1 MRRFTDK
8 PPVRIGRACLVAAIA
23 WLGVGCGGPARDG
36 LVLVSLDTLRVG
48 ALGVFG
54 RPDAHTPV
62 LDRLAREGV
71 HARAYT
77 PIPLTTPAHATIL
90 TGFHPASHG
99 LRKNVQRL
107 SMRFDTLGEILGARG
122 YATGAVAAAATAHP
136 YWRLHQGFEVVDAR
150 KLAVRER
157 PAGEVTD
164 AALEVLDRLL
174 EARPEAPIFLWVHY
188 FDPHSPYAPP
198 APYDHLWDEG
208 PSPFD
213 GSDELHNRVIYEGLP
228 VSPELLRRN
237 LELYQ
242 GEVAYLDHEL
252 GRFLEGLEDR
262 GLGGALIA
270 VVADHGESFA
280 PEYPFD
286 HADRLYDSILAVPL
300 ILRGPGLPA
309 SDEVFPGTLPLE
321 DLLPTLLELRGH
333 PVPPGL
339 DGVSRAAELR
349 GEVPPTD
356 VPIFAETARVPVRP
370 DLREGGLNR
379 GALRAVQRG
388 GCKLVWNLDREEA
401 ALFDLEEDPEE
412 TRDLLQTS
420 ERGRC
425 DPEALR
431 RLHAEWARVHP
442 EALTQKWI
450 SQSPPL
456 SEGLRERLRALGY
469 ATE

>member
-1 MRRFTDK
+1 LRRSIDK
-8 PPVRIGRACLVAAIA
+8 LRVRIQRACLVAALS
-23 WLGVGCGGPARDG
+23 WLGAGCGAPVRDG
-36 LVLVSLDTLRVG
+36 LILVTVDTLRVG
-48 ALGVFG
+48 ALGIFG
-54 RPDAHTPV
+54 HPDAHTPV

-90 TGFHPASHG
+90 TGLHPASHG

-107 SMRFDTLGEILGARG
+107 SLRFDTLAEILGREG
-122 YATGAVAAAATAHP
+122 YATGAVAAAATTHP

-150 KLAVRER
+150 ELADEDR
-157 PAGEVTD
+157 PAEEVTD

-174 EARPEAPIFLWVHY
+174 EERPEAPVFLWVHY
-188 FDPHSPYAPP
+188 FDPHSAYAPP
-198 APYDHLWDEG
+198 EPYDRLWDDE

-213 GSDELHNRVIYEGLP
+213 GSDELHNRVIYQGLA

-237 LELYQ
+237 LNLYQ

-252 GRFLEGLEDR
+252 GRLLEGIEAR
-262 GLGGALIA
+262 GLGDALTA

-300 ILRGPGLPA
+300 ILRGAGLPA
-309 SDEVFPGTLPLE
+309 SEKVFPGTLPLE
-321 DLLPTLLELRGH
+321 DLCPTLLELRGH
-333 PVPPGL
+333 LAPPGL

-349 GEVPPTD
+349 GERPPTD

-370 DLREGGLNR
+370 DLQQGGLNR

-401 ALFDLEEDPEE
+401 ALYDLAEDPGD
-412 TRDLLQTS
+412 TRNLLQSS
-420 ERGRC
+420 EPGRC
-425 DPEALR
+425 DPDALR

-442 EALTQKWI
+442 EALTQKWV
-450 SQSPPL
+450 SQKPPID
-456 SEGLRERLRALGY
+456 EDLRERLRALGY
-469 ATE
+469 AVE

>member
-1 MRRFTDK
+1 
-8 PPVRIGRACLVAAIA
+8 VIA
-23 WLGVGCGGPARDG
+23 WLGAGCGAPARDG
-36 LVLVSLDTLRVG
+36 LILVTVDTLRVG

-54 RPDAHTPV
+54 HPDAHTPV
-62 LDRLAREGV
+62 LDRLAGEGV

-77 PIPLTTPAHATIL
+77 PIPLTTPAHATVL

-107 SMRFDTLGEILGARG
+107 SLRFDTLGEILGGQG

-136 YWRLHQGFEVVDAR
+136 YWRLHQGFEVVDAQT
-150 KLAVRER
+150 LTARER

-198 APYDHLWDEG
+198 APYDQLWDDE

-252 GRFLEGLEDR
+252 GRFLEGLEAR
-262 GLGGALIA
+262 GLGEALIA
-270 VVADHGESFA
+270 VVADHGESFV

-300 ILRGPGLPA
+300 ILRGAGLPA
-309 SDEVFPGTLPLE
+309 DDEAFPGTLPLE
-321 DLLPTLLELRGH
+321 DLFPTLLELRGH

-349 GEVPPTD
+349 GEAPPTD

-370 DLREGGLNR
+370 DLQEGGLNR

-401 ALFDLEEDPEE
+401 ALYDLEEDPEE
-412 TRDLLQTS
+412 TRNLLQAS

-425 DPEALR
+425 DAEALL
-431 RLHAEWARVHP
+431 RLHGEWARVHP
-442 EALTQKWI
+442 EALTQKWV

-469 ATE
+469 AAE